1 MERISNMIETKI
13 KEISAITDDLDKLE
27 AEGELKRN
35 ELELKAKNIEIEKLK
50 EALENVEYKSDM
62 AGVIKEVNP
71 EGGGDN
77 FTGSEKPFMTIIT
90 LGNYSVKGKLNE
102 QIKEN
107 LIGAGHNN
115 VEIKLSQGETDY
127 QIEQGNPEG
136 VMTVTYKVKE
146 KIRNIDGVVNATFY
160 KFRRWGAN
168 VSYKDKRL
176 ESAAEYGADTDFLKT
191 KGYII
196 KEGRNL

>member
-1 MERISNMIETKI
+1 MIETKI

-71 EGGGDN
+71 EGGVDN

-102 QIKEN
+102 QNMYDIICGQEVIIR
-107 LIGAGHNN
+107 LR
-115 VEIKLSQGETDY
+115 LDDS
-127 QIEQGNPEG
+127 
-136 VMTVTYKVKE
+136 VTWTGK
-146 KIRNIDGVVNATFY
+146 
-160 KFRRWGAN
+160 
-168 VSYKDKRL
+168 
-176 ESAAEYGADTDFLKT
+176 
-191 KGYII
+191 
-196 KEGRNL
+196 